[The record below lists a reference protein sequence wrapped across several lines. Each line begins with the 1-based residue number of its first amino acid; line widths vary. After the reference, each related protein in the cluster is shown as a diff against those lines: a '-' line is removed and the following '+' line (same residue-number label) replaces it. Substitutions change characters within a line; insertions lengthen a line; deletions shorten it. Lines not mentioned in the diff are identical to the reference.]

1 MPAQGD
7 NNRVGD
13 AIIIDR
19 VAIFTSQLRAKSVLR
34 SWRCKTCGVG
44 AASVWNHG
52 DLRLLIVMNA
62 LSHETLNPPN
72 CPGHFDIRFSLFLVL
87 LSLVVLGG
95 NWAGWTWWLEKTRAK
110 SNAQGGFRLPLTP
123 SVFDS
128 VATIG
133 VICGAGRNYIII
145 PFAPQLGKRTN
156 ESTKPTQLY
165 AHISYERYQ
174 HLLSVSF
181 EVFCLLCK

>member
-1 MPAQGD
+1 MW
-7 NNRVGD
+7 R
-13 AIIIDR
+13 R
-19 VAIFTSQLRAKSVLR
+19 SSVCMEP
-34 SWRCKTCGVG
+34 WRL
-44 AASVWNHG
+44 AAFNCYECP
-52 DLRLLIVMNA
+52 L
-62 LSHETLNPPN
+62 TKPLNPPN

-87 LSLVVLGG
+87 LLLVVLGG
-95 NWAGWTWWLEKTRAK
+95 NWAGWAVVVGGGWREQGPS

-128 VATIG
+128 VAAIG

-165 AHISYERYQ
+165 THTSYDDINTYC
-174 HLLSVSF
+174 LSLSKYF
-181 EVFCLLCK
+181 TFFANSKRSTHTW